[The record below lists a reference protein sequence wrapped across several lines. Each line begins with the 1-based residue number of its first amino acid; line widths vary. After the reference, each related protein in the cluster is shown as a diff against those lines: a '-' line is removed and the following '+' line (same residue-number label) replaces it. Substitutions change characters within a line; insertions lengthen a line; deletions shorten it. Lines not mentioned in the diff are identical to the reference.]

1 MRPSLTMHHVRGV
14 DLALWEWPGD
24 GPPAV
29 YVHATG
35 FHARIWD
42 EVIRRA
48 PGRALAIDLRGHG
61 RSGKP
66 AGPYLWSDFGRDLAE
81 LAETLGWR
89 GAVGVGHSM
98 GGHAVTLAA
107 ALRPETFSRL
117 LLVDPVIFAPEIY
130 RQPQRRDAAYIA
142 KRRNEWGS
150 PAEMLERFRG
160 RAPFDSW
167 RPEVLRD
174 YCEYGLLPEGDRWV
188 LACPPAVEAEL
199 YAASNLPDADIHG
212 MLGRVAAPVTVMRGG
227 IPWKMDRFDLAASP
241 TDPEL
246 AGKFVKG
253 EDVLLEGRSHYIPME
268 SPETVA
274 EGIWAT
280 YEHESTE

>member
-1 MRPSLTMHHVRGV
+1 MRPTLTMHHVRGV

-24 GPPAV
+24 GPLAV

-35 FHARIWD
+35 FHGRIWD
-42 EVIRRA
+42 EVIRLA
-48 PGRALAIDLRGHG
+48 PGRRAIAIDLRGHG

-66 AGPYLWSDFGRDLAE
+66 AGPYRWSDFGRDLAE

-89 GAVGVGHSM
+89 DAVGVGHSM

-107 ALRPETFSRL
+107 VLRPETFARL

-130 RQPQRRDAAYIA
+130 GQPQRADAAYIA
-142 KRRNEWGS
+142 KRRNEWAS
-150 PAEMLERFRG
+150 PAEMFERFRG

-174 YCEYGLLPEGDRWV
+174 YCEYALIPEGGRWV

-212 MLGRVAAPVTVMRGG
+212 RLAEIAAPVTVVRGG
-227 IPWKMDRFDLAASP
+227 IPWKMDQFDLAASP
-241 TDPEL
+241 TDTGL
-246 AGKFVKG
+246 AARFRNGR
-253 EDVLLEGRSHYIPME
+253 DVLLEGRSHYIPME
-268 SPETVA
+268 TPEIVA
-274 EGIWAT
+274 ERI
-280 YEHESTE
+280 